1 MFDHLLAGTWY
12 IHFQGLLPS
21 DRIFAW
27 CKIHF
32 TSKSCVL
39 LYWQRYCAALQQQA
53 SAKLCGVVQGMELPN
68 FCGWR
73 HPYSIGRPSRWAAA
87 HILVQSYC
95 CPVCMQSK
103 VKSPE
108 KIWYIA
114 YCLHILH
121 IVYDAVTASCSVVA
135 VGLLKIAIERL
146 NSQDNTNMNNTHTQ
160 TSANHKLEKYNQEI
174 FKIWLKFSY
183 SNSGELQDNICYTMH
198 RRQLCKAKKY
208 WGSTILSPQYLEKYW
223 GKCPHCPYGVGA
235 YAAQ

>member
-1 MFDHLLAGTWY
+1 
-12 IHFQGLLPS
+12 
-21 DRIFAW
+21 
-27 CKIHF
+27 
-32 TSKSCVL
+32 
-39 LYWQRYCAALQQQA
+39 
-53 SAKLCGVVQGMELPN
+53 MELPN

-223 GKCPHCPYGVGA
+223 ANVPIAPMESVPMLHSNSKIAKMQLLRPWKQLQIIVISMSVRKDISGTTCAIFTNFFCACCLSP
-235 YAAQ
+235 